1 MEVTAKIT
9 GIKYDVKLASE
20 LKNVNLD
27 DFDINDC
34 PTSCLVA
41 DGEKVFAVSKWV
53 SPKRTR
59 SYPYERVYNTLS
71 QPKKITVIPIV
82 KDEGFNGD
90 RDFIQFDTISM
101 MSLLDVYVIFGFYAN
116 AEKHRTR
123 KDKITKQKFHNVY
136 VVEKIK
142 EIENYHSSALHWNL
156 KELSENLVETLDKA
170 KQSYQKVSQDLR
182 VRMHGEK
189 GLDDFR
195 DKIKSDI
202 DGFMK
207 FSREKSGNAQA
218 REFVTT
224 QPKEKLQTLT
234 KAKLTITNYLGGK
247 YFLTVDELLI
257 ENDTISLI
265 ESKHT
270 NAGIIPSKSDIK
282 DGLLKM
288 ILFANLKEV
297 SLNGKIYKH
306 KAVLQLTSNR
316 MKGSVSSD
324 DINEDVERF
333 IALNKLKPKQKEFL
347 LNLFDEV
354 KTNNFTVILR

>member
-1 MEVTAKIT
+1 MEVTATIT
-9 GIKYDVKLASE
+9 GIKYDVKLAD
-20 LKNVNLD
+20 NLQNISLSN
-27 DFDINDC
+27 FDINDC
-34 PTSCLVA
+34 PTSCIVF
-41 DGEKVFAVSKWV
+41 DDDKFFAVSKWV

-90 RDFIQFDTISM
+90 RDFIQFDTVSL
-101 MSLLDVYVIFGFYAN
+101 MSLLDVYVIFGFYAK

-123 KDKITKQKFHNVY
+123 KDKITKQKFDNVY
-136 VVEKIK
+136 VVEKIR

-156 KELSENLVETLDKA
+156 KELSENLVITLDKT
-170 KQSYQKVSQDLR
+170 KQFYQKISKDLQ
-182 VRMHGEK
+182 VQMHGEK

-195 DKIKSDI
+195 DKINSDL

-207 FSREKSGNAQA
+207 FSREKSVNAQA

-270 NAGIIPSKSDIK
+270 KSAIIPSKSDIK

-324 DINEDVERF
+324 DINEEIEKF
-333 IALNKLKPKQKEFL
+333 IASNKLKFKQKEFL

>member
-1 MEVTAKIT
+1 MEVTATIT
-9 GIKYDVKLASE
+9 GIEYDVKSASKLE
-20 LKNVNLD
+20 NINLSN
-27 DFDINDC
+27 FDINDC
-34 PTSCLVA
+34 PTSCLVT

-71 QPKKITVIPIV
+71 QPKKLTVIPIV

-101 MSLLDVYVIFGFYAN
+101 MSLLDVYVVFSFYAK
-116 AEKHRTR
+116 AENHRTR
-123 KDKITKQKFHNVY
+123 KDKITKQKFDNTY
-136 VVEKIK
+136 VIKKIK

-156 KELSENLVETLDKA
+156 KELSENLVETLDKT
-170 KQSYQKVSQDLR
+170 KQSYQKISEDLR
-182 VRMHGEK
+182 VQMHAEK

-195 DKIKSDI
+195 SKIKSDI
-202 DGFMK
+202 EGFMK
-207 FSREKSGNAQA
+207 FSREKSENAQA
-218 REFVTT
+218 REFITT
-224 QPKEKLQTLT
+224 QPKEKLHTLT

-257 ENDTISLI
+257 ENDTIYLI

-270 NAGIIPSKSDIK
+270 NSGIIPSKSDIK

-297 SLNGKIYKH
+297 SLNGKSYKH

-316 MKGSVSSD
+316 LRSSVSSE
-324 DINEDVERF
+324 DINDDFEQF
-333 IALNKLKPKQKEFL
+333 IALHTIRNQQRQFL
-347 LNLFDEV
+347 LHLFDEA
-354 KTNNFTVILR
+354 KTNNFTVSLR